1 MNLSCTFMLP
11 CVFLERCCGLVVFPG
26 PLDPGP
32 LDPGAR
38 SILARS
44 FPVVS
49 RLHAGVKG
57 VSLPHQRRFK
67 DVHGRP

>member
-11 CVFLERCCGLVVFPG
+11 CVFLARCCGLVVF
-26 PLDPGP
+26 PGP

>member
-1 MNLSCTFMLP
+1 MF
-11 CVFLERCCGLVVFPG
+11 
-26 PLDPGP
+26 PGP